1 MELYFDNSLS
11 IGYKSHSQIARRL
24 TEDWVERNMFCPICG
39 NPVLTHYENNRP
51 VADFYCEHCH
61 SDFELK
67 SKECNNGIL
76 GKKINDGAYDTMISR
91 IKSYNNPNFFFMNY
105 ADGAVNNLWL
115 IPNHFFI
122 PSIIEKRKP
131 LSANAQR
138 AGWTGCSILL
148 DDIPES
154 GKIAVIRNSVA
165 VSRDE
170 VLYRYKRTEAL
181 VTKNLESRG
190 WLMDVLACVE
200 RLPGREFTLEEMYL
214 FTDELQQRHPSNSFV
229 RPKIRQQLQCLRD
242 KGYIEFLGRGHYR
255 KRG

>member
-1 MELYFDNSLS
+1 MELYFDNSLA

-24 TEDWVERNMFCPICG
+24 TEDWVERNMFCPVCG
-39 NPVLTHYENNRP
+39 NPVLTHYEN
-51 VADFYCEHCH
+51 
-61 SDFELK
+61 
-67 SKECNNGIL
+67 
-76 GKKINDGAYDTMISR
+76 
-91 IKSYNNPNFFFMNY
+91 NNPNFFFMNY

-115 IPNHFFI
+115 IPNHFFT

-131 LSANAQR
+131 LSENAQR

-154 GKIAVIRNSVA
+154 GKIAVIRNSVEVA
-165 VSRDE
+165 RDE

-200 RLPGREFTLEEMYL
+200 RLPGKEFTLQDMYL

-229 RPKIRQQLQCLRD
+229 QPKIRQQLQCLRD
-242 KGYIEFLGRGHYR
+242 KGYIEFLGRGCYR

>member
-115 IPNHFFI
+115 IPNHFSSP
-122 PSIIEKRKP
+122 PSSR
-131 LSANAQR
+131 SASLCR
-138 AGWTGCSILL
+138 RMPKGL
-148 DDIPES
+148 D
-154 GKIAVIRNSVA
+154 
-165 VSRDE
+165 
-170 VLYRYKRTEAL
+170 
-181 VTKNLESRG
+181 
-190 WLMDVLACVE
+190 
-200 RLPGREFTLEEMYL
+200 
-214 FTDELQQRHPSNSFV
+214 
-229 RPKIRQQLQCLRD
+229 
-242 KGYIEFLGRGHYR
+242 GRGAASCSTTSPKAAR
-255 KRG
+255 LRLSETR